1 MATLKKALLGAIFA
15 YIYYNIGI
23 KNILK
28 IFSKI
33 FADSKIVATFATA
46 FEKTTPRKRAEE
58 RKCKVLEKKVAKIFG
73 SSKNL
78 PYLCNPFA
86 PLFEA
91 EHFQT
96 GSLIYWYILREK
108 GM

>member
-1 MATLKKALLGAIFA
+1 LGAIFA

-58 RKCKVLEKKVAKIFG
+58 RKCKVLEKKLQKYLEVQKTCLTFAIRSRHFLRRNIF
-73 SSKNL
+73 KL
-78 PYLCNPFA
+78 VL
-86 PLFEA
+86 
-91 EHFQT
+91 
-96 GSLIYWYILREK
+96 
-108 GM
+108 